1 MSRDVYDAGQDGP
14 LIGDLACAHTLMPN
28 WIAIWAGDRVRGTT
42 EGERDLI
49 SFVRLNT
56 AEIM

>member
-14 LIGDLACAHTLMPN
+14 LIGDLVYAHTDAQLDCN
-28 WIAIWAGDRVRGTT
+28 LGGGSRATT

-56 AEIM
+56 AKIM